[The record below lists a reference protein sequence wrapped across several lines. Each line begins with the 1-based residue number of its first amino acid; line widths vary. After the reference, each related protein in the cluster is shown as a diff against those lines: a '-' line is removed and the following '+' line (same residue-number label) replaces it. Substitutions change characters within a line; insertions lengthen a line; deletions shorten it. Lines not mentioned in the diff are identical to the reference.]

1 VTSPKLQVG
10 DYVLVVEHRKIGTFK
25 LQVKWKG
32 PRRIASA
39 ENDYVFVEDNLLTK
53 AAKQHA
59 CDSKRIIKL
68 NITQS

>member
-1 VTSPKLQVG
+1 
-10 DYVLVVEHRKIGTFK
+10 
-25 LQVKWKG
+25 
-32 PRRIASA
+32 
-39 ENDYVFVEDNLLTK
+39 VFVEDNLLTK